1 MTDPHP
7 AEAELV
13 RYAFADS
20 YSSHESVS
28 RHLARCAECR
38 RVVDLLRVEA
48 TTLRLATP
56 ATVDAVKGCLDQESI
71 AALAEGSLDL
81 AATPEAVTHLL
92 SCPRCAREVA
102 SVARLLE
109 APEVG
114 RELDRLGQRRSRRYG
129 RRLVG
134 GVVVGGA
141 AAAAALLLMLGRA
154 PSSPLPHTLYREESV
169 TGTVAPRLVAP
180 LGGRAAAPL
189 DMFRWT
195 SVPRAD
201 RYRITLFARDGS
213 VIWEASTRDTAIAV
227 PDLVHLVPTDTV
239 LWRVAAH
246 GGWEDRWAT
255 SELAML
261 TGIARRGGP

>member
-7 AEAELV
+7 TEAELV
-13 RYAFADS
+13 RCAFADS
-20 YSSHESVS
+20 YSSHEAVS
-28 RHLARCAECR
+28 RHLTRCAECR
-38 RVVDLLRVEA
+38 RVVDVLREEA
-48 TTLRLATP
+48 TTLRLAP
-56 ATVDAVKGCLDQESI
+56 PPTVDGVQGCLDQESI

-81 AATPEAVTHLL
+81 AATPEAVAHLL
-92 SCPRCAREVA
+92 ACPRCAREVA

-134 GVVVGGA
+134 GLIVGG
-141 AAAAALLLMLGRA
+141 AAAAALLLMLVRA
-154 PSSPLPHTLYREESV
+154 PSSPLPHTPYREESV
-169 TGTVAPRLVAP
+169 TATVAPRLVAP
-180 LGGRAAAPL
+180 LDAAAPR

-213 VIWEASTRDTAIAV
+213 VIWEASTRDTAIAL
-227 PDLVHLVPTDTV
+227 PDLVHLVPNDTV

-261 TGIARRGGP
+261 TGVARRRGP